1 MRALVSLGQR
11 PCWMEPVSC
20 SSFCSQKC
28 WAAPGAE
35 GQMDRFRCT
44 AVPCSLETGT
54 SDPGESPRARGMGI
68 CGWWFK
74 GGIFSEAPSFC
85 SSSQPPQQACPLS
98 PPQVHP
104 MTPSLGATP
113 DEAQLP
119 AGPPAHRGGHIWAV
133 PSPVGLAI
141 WGADFGSGSPWGVGP
156 GLGSFPR
163 GPSSPSSLLSHCC
176 KYFNEMEKKKTKKKK
191 KISSLEATG
200 SLQGPASP
208 SFLRSRAAP
217 LGLAA
222 RTSLCTCAS
231 PARVGRP
238 PEQLFTIQR
247 QKKNLDTTAKQR
259 TRFLPSTC
267 FCRLFPCSAC
277 PWHQSALLGRVPHC
291 LPQDWGLSSP
301 LPTGPGE
308 APHTPKDAFAK
319 MAVLSL

>member
-191 KISSLEATG
+191 KSHHLKPPGACG
-200 SLQGPASP
+200 ARPARAFSGAERRRWAWQP
-208 SFLRSRAAP
+208 GLLCVRVHPQPGWAGRQSSFLQSRD
-217 LGLAA
+217 
-222 RTSLCTCAS
+222 R
-231 PARVGRP
+231 
-238 PEQLFTIQR
+238 
-247 QKKNLDTTAKQR
+247 KKI
-259 TRFLPSTC
+259 
-267 FCRLFPCSAC
+267 
-277 PWHQSALLGRVPHC
+277 
-291 LPQDWGLSSP
+291 
-301 LPTGPGE
+301 
-308 APHTPKDAFAK
+308 
-319 MAVLSL
+319 